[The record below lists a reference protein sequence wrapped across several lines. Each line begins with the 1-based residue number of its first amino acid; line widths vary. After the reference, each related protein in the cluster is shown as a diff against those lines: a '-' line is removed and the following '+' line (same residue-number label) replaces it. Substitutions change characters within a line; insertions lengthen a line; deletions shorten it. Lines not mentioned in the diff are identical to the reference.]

1 VFDVAAFRYLLKPI
15 EEDKFRDVFRR
26 EERDEEMKSAES
38 VRFVRSDYKTD
49 NEKNGWSR

>member
-1 VFDVAAFRYLLKPI
+1 MAAFRYLLKLI

-38 VRFVRSDYKTD
+38 VRFVRSAYKTD